1 MTRWNETFD
10 VIVAGAGFA
19 GLTAAIEARNAGA
32 SVVVLEKMKAPGGN
46 SIISDGGVA
55 AAGTPLQKQHGIEDS
70 PELFYNDMLK
80 AGLGL
85 NHPGLLRVLTQ
96 NAAEAFRWSEE
107 YLGVTYMDRVDRFG
121 GHSVNRCYAA
131 EGITGATIIRAM
143 LKKMDELGIPLR
155 RSTCLEK
162 IIFDGKRVTGLSV
175 REGYNYKDPEAGTIK
190 NLEAGRAVILTT
202 GGFGAD
208 VKFRTVQDPRLT
220 GQIDTT
226 NKRFA
231 TAGALVEA
239 MRLGAAPVQ
248 LSHIQLGAWASPDE
262 KGFGSG
268 PLFAD
273 YIGFLYGII
282 VHPDTGKRFVNEQAD
297 RNVLGDAILNV
308 GRPSVCISDHAA
320 VAHSGWDIGRALER
334 RVVRTFDTLEGLAR
348 HYGLQAD
355 ALSKTVTKFNDAVA
369 AGVDGE
375 YGRPILHDSMPIEEP
390 PFYAMRLWPKV
401 HYTMGG
407 LQINQ
412 EARVMDLDH
421 RPILGLYAAGEVTG
435 GVHGACRLGSCAI
448 TDCLVFGRIAGRNA
462 AG

>member
-1 MTRWNETFD
+1 MTRWDETFD
-10 VIVAGAGFA
+10 VIVVGAGFA
-19 GLTAAIEARNAGA
+19 GLTAAIEASNAGA
-32 SVVVLEKMKAPGGN
+32 RVVVLEKMKAPGGN

-55 AAGTPLQKQHGIEDS
+55 AAGTRLQEQHGIEDS

-107 YLGVTYMDRVDRFG
+107 YLGVEYMDRVDRFG

-131 EGITGATIIRAM
+131 AGITGATIIRVM
-143 LKKMDELGIPLR
+143 LKKVKELGIPLR
-155 RSTCLEK
+155 KSTCLEK
-162 IIFDGKRVTGLSV
+162 IIFNGQRVSGLTV
-175 REGYNYKDPEAGTIK
+175 REGYNYKDPEAGRVQH
-190 NLEAGRAVILTT
+190 LQADRAVILTT

-208 VKFRTVQDPRLT
+208 VEFRAVQDPRLT
-220 GQIDTT
+220 GKIDTT
-226 NKRFA
+226 NKPFA
-231 TAGALVEA
+231 TAEVLVEA

-268 PLFAD
+268 PQFAD
-273 YIGFLYGII
+273 YIGFLFGII

-297 RNVLGDAILNV
+297 RRVLGDAILNA

-320 VAHSGWDIGRALER
+320 VEHSGWDISRALER
-334 RVVRTFDTLEGLAR
+334 NVVRTFDTLEGLAA
-348 HYGLQAD
+348 HYGLSAD
-355 ALSKTVTKFNDAVA
+355 ALSETITKFNDVVE
-369 AGVDGE
+369 AGVDDE
-375 YGRPILHDSMPIEEP
+375 YGRPILHDSIPINRP

-407 LQINQ
+407 LQINE
-412 EARVMDLDH
+412 EARVIDLDH
-421 RPILGLYAAGEVTG
+421 RPVPGLYAAGEVTG

-448 TDCLVFGRIAGRNA
+448 TDCLVFGRMAGRNA

>member
-1 MTRWNETFD
+1 MTGWDETFD
-10 VIVAGAGFA
+10 VIVVGAGFA
-19 GLTAAIEARNAGA
+19 GLTAAMEASNAGA
-32 SVVVLEKMKAPGGN
+32 RVVVLEKMKAPGGN

-55 AAGTPLQKQHGIEDS
+55 AAGTRLQKKHGIEDS
-70 PELFYNDMLK
+70 PEIFYNDMLQ

-85 NHPGLLRVLTQ
+85 NHPALLRVLTK

-107 YLGVTYMDRVDRFG
+107 YLGVKYLDRVDRFG

-131 EGITGATIIRAM
+131 AGITGATIIRAM
-143 LKKMDELGIPLR
+143 LKKMEELGIPLR
-155 RSTCLEK
+155 KSTCLEK
-162 IIFDGKRVTGLSV
+162 IIFDGKRVRGLSV
-175 REGYNYKDPEAGTIK
+175 REGYNYKDPEAGTLK
-190 NLEAGRAVILTT
+190 HLEAHRAVIITT

-208 VKFRTVQDPRLT
+208 VKFRATQDPRLT

-239 MRLGAAPVQ
+239 LRLGAAPVQ
-248 LSHIQLGAWASPDE
+248 LSHIQMGAWASPDE

-297 RNVLGDAILNV
+297 RGVLGDAILHA

-320 VAHSGWDIGRALER
+320 VEHSGWDIGRALEKK
-334 RVVRTFDTLEGLAR
+334 VVRTFDTVEDLAA
-348 HYGLQAD
+348 HYDLPAD
-355 ALSKTVTKFNDAVA
+355 ALAQTIMEFNDAVA

-375 YGRPILHDSMPIEEP
+375 YGRPILHHSMPIERP

-407 LQINQ
+407 LQINE
-412 EARVMDLDH
+412 EARVIHLDH
-421 RPILGLYAAGEVTG
+421 RPIPGLYAAGEVTG
-435 GVHGACRLGSCAI
+435 GIHGACRLGSCAI
-448 TDCLVFGRIAGRNA
+448 TDCLVFGKIAGKNA

>member
-1 MTRWNETFD
+1 MTRWDETFD
-10 VIVAGAGFA
+10 VIVVGAGFA

-32 SVVVLEKMKAPGGN
+32 RVVVLEKMKAPGGN

-70 PELFYNDMLK
+70 PELFYNDMLQ

-107 YLGVTYMDRVDRFG
+107 YLGVEYMDRVDRFG

-131 EGITGATIIRAM
+131 AGITGATIIRAM
-143 LKKMDELGIPLR
+143 LKKIKELGIPLR
-155 RSTCLEK
+155 KSTCLEK
-162 IIFDGKRVTGLSV
+162 IIFDGERVTGLSV

-190 NLEAGRAVILTT
+190 NLQADSGVIVTT

-208 VKFRTVQDPRLT
+208 VAFRAVQDPRLT
-220 GQIDTT
+220 GKIDTT
-226 NKRFA
+226 NKIFA
-231 TAGALVEA
+231 TGEALVEA

-248 LSHIQLGAWASPDE
+248 LSHIQLGAWTSPDE

-297 RNVLGDAILNV
+297 RKVLGDAILSV
-308 GRPSVCISDHAA
+308 GRPSVCISDHGA
-320 VAHSGWDIGRALER
+320 VEHSGWDISRALKKK
-334 RVVRTFDTLEGLAR
+334 VVKTFETVEGLAG
-348 HYGLQAD
+348 HYGLPAD
-355 ALSKTVTKFNDAVA
+355 ALSQTITEFNRAVA
-369 AGVDGE
+369 SGVDVE
-375 YGRPILHDSMPIEEP
+375 YGRPILHDSMPIKRP

-407 LQINQ
+407 LQINE
-412 EARVMDLDH
+412 EARVIDLDH
-421 RPILGLYAAGEVTG
+421 RPIPGLYAAGEVTG

-448 TDCLVFGRIAGRNA
+448 TDCLVFGRIAGKNA